1 MSVQAVSVYCSSS
14 SRIDPA
20 HIEAAQ
26 RLGTR
31 MGDENLALVYGGGHV
46 GLMGE
51 TANAVR
57 ARNGH
62 TIGVTTRFFREV
74 EQADPHVDELVVVET
89 MQERRTKLIELG
101 DATVVLGGGLGTLV
115 ELLVVLEQRVIGNVE
130 GPIAIVNTLNW
141 CEPMLQQLERSIDEG
156 FLRAAARE
164 LFTVVPDA
172 DAAIDHILAAKP
184 LRGGESRFLPS
195 GSE

>member
-1 MSVQAVSVYCSSS
+1 
-14 SRIDPA
+14 
-20 HIEAAQ
+20 
-26 RLGTR
+26 
-31 MGDENLALVYGGGHV
+31 MGEEGLALVYGGGHV
-46 GLMGE
+46 GLMGV

-57 ARNGH
+57 SANGH

-130 GPIAIVNTLNW
+130 GPIAIVNTQNW
-141 CEPMLQQLERSIDEG
+141 CDPMLEQLDRSIDEG
-156 FLRAAARE
+156 FLRAAAKE
-164 LFTVVPDA
+164 LFTVVPDP
-172 DAAIDHILAAKP
+172 DAALDHILTAKP

-195 GSE
+195 GNE

>member
-1 MSVQAVSVYCSSS
+1 MSIKSVSVYCSSS
-14 SRIDPA
+14 NRIDPA
-20 HIEAAQ
+20 HGEAAN

-31 MGDENLALVYGGGHV
+31 MAEEHLALVYGGGHV

-57 ARNGH
+57 AGGGH
-62 TIGVTTRFFREV
+62 TIGVTTRFFRDV

-89 MQERRTKLIELG
+89 MQERRAKLIGLG
-101 DATVVLGGGLGTLV
+101 DATIVLAGGLGTLV

-130 GPIAIVNTLNW
+130 GPIAIVNTKNW
-141 CEPMLQQLERSIDEG
+141 CDPMLQQLEEGIEHG
-156 FLRAAARE
+156 FLRAAACE
-164 LFTVVPDA
+164 LYEVVSDP
-172 DAAIDHILAAKP
+172 DAAIDHVLSTKP
-184 LRGGESRFLPS
+184 LRGGGSRFLPS